1 MTSLK
6 KKVVTWPPQQ
16 KAREEGGGGGGG
28 GGGDDGPRI
37 NWAQFSIIITGL
49 ICMGSQLGFERSLL
63 PRMASTVFHHQS
75 IATVLHFVASFGFAK
90 AIANIIAGKI
100 ADRFG
105 RKMTLVLGFLI
116 GLPVMPS
123 IIVSKSWEGIV
134 LINICFGLAQGLI
147 GSALFFLLIDVLG
160 PSRRGIAVGI
170 GECTIYVSTA
180 VFNVIAGDLASR
192 FGYRPIPFYFATVLS
207 LLGLLSTIPLRDT
220 LDIVKQEQSEHESAR
235 SRTSVQSSF
244 RSDGAKLVGRPGLN
258 PTISENFASRESEIS
273 IDMDNIASRPN
284 LGYGQ
289 QATSPSSKEPK
300 WTVRGRDSSDERL
313 RSLQENTPDQNNKE
327 FVSSLR
333 LNSETQVLLAN
344 EMKTNVDDSS
354 FHSSDDEEGQ
364 IVYGTFKD
372 DGTKSEAVMEG
383 PDPPLIALR
392 KLLFGNKNF
401 AVICFSGMV
410 MNFKDGFAWGSFPV
424 FFSQFHHLSD
434 DHVDILIALY
444 PLCWGFAQAFTGA
457 LSDIYG
463 RKRFLI
469 IGIGSCTVAVALFVI
484 PGLIWGRPANDNHQH
499 VMVWALASILLGLG
513 TAFAYPALQAGAADE
528 IEPMYRGVGLGFYR
542 FIRDFG
548 YVLGALFCGN
558 IADAVGGE
566 VGYMVTFII
575 VSLVMLVSLMLVILV
590 YKPSHW
596 SINRWVVAK

>member
-1 MTSLK
+1 MASLK
-6 KKVVTWPPQQ
+6 KKAVTWPPSPEQV
-16 KAREEGGGGGGG
+16 KAEGDGGGGS
-28 GGGDDGPRI
+28 GPRI

-90 AIANIIAGKI
+90 ATANIIAGKI

-180 VFNVIAGDLASR
+180 IFNVIAGDLASR
-192 FGYRPIPFYFATVLS
+192 FGYRPIPFYMATILS

-235 SRTSVQSSF
+235 SRTSGHSSF
-244 RSDGAKLVGRPGLN
+244 RSDGTELGLVDHPGLD
-258 PTISENFASRESEIS
+258 PTTSENFAHRESEIS
-273 IDMDNIASRPN
+273 IDLDNIASRPN
-284 LGYGQ
+284 FGYGP
-289 QATSPSSKEPK
+289 QAIRSSEEPK
-300 WTVRGRDSSDERL
+300 WTVCDRDSDDKISHP
-313 RSLQENTPDQNNKE
+313 SQEKPPEHGNKE
-327 FVSSLR
+327 FVSSLQ
-333 LNSETQVLLAN
+333 LNSETRKLLTN
-344 EMKTNVDDSS
+344 KTKTKRDDSS
-354 FHSSDDEEGQ
+354 FNSSGDEEEQ
-364 IVYGTFKD
+364 IIYDTFKD
-372 DGTKSEAVMEG
+372 SAIKFDAEIEG
-383 PDPPLIALR
+383 PDPPLVALR
-392 KLLFGNKNF
+392 ELLLGNKNF
-401 AVICFSGMV
+401 VVICFSGMV

-469 IGIGSCTVAVALFVI
+469 IGIGSCTVAVALFVL
-484 PGLIWGRPANDNHQH
+484 PGLIWGRPANDNSQH
-499 VMVWALASILLGLG
+499 VMTWALASILLGLG

-528 IEPMYRGVGLGFYR
+528 IEPKYRGVGLGFYR
-542 FIRDFG
+542 FIRDSG

-575 VSLVMLVSLMLVILV
+575 VSLIMFVSLMLVIFV

>member
-1 MTSLK
+1 MASLK
-6 KKVVTWPPQQ
+6 KKAVTWPPSPEQV
-16 KAREEGGGGGGG
+16 KAEGGGGGGSG
-28 GGGDDGPRI
+28 GPRI
-37 NWAQFSIIITGL
+37 DWAQFSIIITGL

-90 AIANIIAGKI
+90 ATANIIAGKI

-147 GSALFFLLIDVLG
+147 GSALFFLLIDALG

-180 VFNVIAGDLASR
+180 IFNVIAGDLASR
-192 FGYRPIPFYFATVLS
+192 FGYRPIPFYMATILS

-235 SRTSVQSSF
+235 SRTSGHSSF
-244 RSDGAKLVGRPGLN
+244 RSDGAELGLVDHPALD
-258 PTISENFASRESEIS
+258 PTTSENFAHRESEIS
-273 IDMDNIASRPN
+273 IDLDNIASRPN
-284 LGYGQ
+284 FGYGPQ
-289 QATSPSSKEPK
+289 TMRSSEEPK
-300 WTVRGRDSSDERL
+300 WTVSDRNSDDKMPHL
-313 RSLQENTPDQNNKE
+313 LQEKPPDHGNKE
-327 FVSSLR
+327 FVSSLQ
-333 LNSETQVLLAN
+333 LNSETRKLLAN
-344 EMKTNVDDSS
+344 ETRTKRDDSS
-354 FHSSDDEEGQ
+354 FNSSGDEEEQ
-364 IVYGTFKD
+364 IIYDTFKD
-372 DGTKSEAVMEG
+372 SAIKFNAEIER
-383 PDPPLIALR
+383 PDPPLVALR
-392 KLLFGNKNF
+392 KLLLGNKNF

-469 IGIGSCTVAVALFVI
+469 IGIGSCTVAVALFVL
-484 PGLIWGRPANDNHQH
+484 PGLIWGRPANDNSQH
-499 VMVWALASILLGLG
+499 VMIWALASILLGLG

-528 IEPMYRGVGLGFYR
+528 IEPIYRGIGLGFYR
-542 FIRDFG
+542 WARDFG
-548 YVLGALFCGN
+548 YVLGALFCGI
-558 IADAVGGE
+558 IADAVGEE

-575 VSLVMLVSLMLVILV
+575 VSLVMFVSLLLVMFV

>member
-1 MTSLK
+1 MTTSLK
-6 KKVVTWPPQQ
+6 KKAVTWPPQQ
-16 KAREEGGGGGGG
+16 KGAEGGGGGGG
-28 GGGDDGPRI
+28 DGTRT

-244 RSDGAKLVGRPGLN
+244 RSEGAELVGRPDLN
-258 PTISENFASRESEIS
+258 PTISENFSSRESEIS

-284 LGYGQ
+284 LGYGP
-289 QATSPSSKEPK
+289 QASNPSSEEPR
-300 WTVRGRDSSDERL
+300 WNVSARDSNDEQLHSSDEN
-313 RSLQENTPDQNNKE
+313 SPDHGKKE
-327 FVSSLR
+327 YVSSLQS
-333 LNSETQVLLAN
+333 NSETQILLLAN
-344 EMKTNVDDSS
+344 EMKTNIDESS
-354 FHSSDDEEGQ
+354 LNSSDDEEGQ
-364 IVYGTFKD
+364 IMYGTFKD
-372 DGTKSEAVMEG
+372 KEMKSEAEMEG

-463 RKRFLI
+463 RKRFLV

-484 PGLIWGRPANDNHQH
+484 PGLVWGRPANDNPQH
-499 VMVWALASILLGLG
+499 VIIWALASILLGLG

-575 VSLVMLVSLMLVILV
+575 VSLVMLVSLMLVIFV